1 MAQTVPTLGI
11 VGALRA
17 FPQRL
22 AAKAVATRGGR
33 LRRGI
38 TRQTQRV
45 VLGRKLLDKA
55 SEADIEA
62 RIDALQNAGIRL
74 MSENGFLRWLH
85 LLEAPERPA
94 ITRQSLLDQSR
105 LDGGTLDRLA
115 WFDAFEHDS

>member
-1 MAQTVPTLGI
+1 MAQTVTTLGI

-62 RIDALQNAGIRL
+62 RLESLRDAGIRL

-85 LLEAPERPA
+85 LLEAPEGSA
-94 ITRQSLLDQSR
+94 ITRQSL
-105 LDGGTLDRLA
+105 
-115 WFDAFEHDS
+115 

>member
-1 MAQTVPTLGI
+1 MAATVPTLGI

-22 AAKAVATRGGR
+22 AARAVATRGGR

-45 VLGRKLLDKA
+45 VLGRRLLDKT

-62 RIDALQNAGIRL
+62 RIDALRDSGIKL
-74 MSENGFLRWLH
+74 LSENGFLRWLH
-85 LLEAPERPA
+85 LLETPERSA
-94 ITRQSLLDQSR
+94 MSRQSLLDQSK
-105 LDGGTLDRLA
+105 LAGDTLDRLA
-115 WFDAFEHDS
+115 LFDAFE